1 MERVKIKVEKRETV
15 GKEGVKKLRKQGY
28 VPAVVYSNDTNIVLT
43 IPFAGLKALRSIG
56 FSESAVIDMEIAGE
70 KKAKSIP
77 VLIKDVQFHPLT
89 EDIIHVDFLKVSL
102 SEKIKVNVP
111 IVLKGESKQVKEESG
126 TLEQI
131 LRELEVEGLPL
142 DIPENVEVDV
152 TGLTIGHSLHVS
164 DLIVTGNV
172 VVITDP
178 ETAVVTA
185 LAKEEEIEE
194 ELLTEEE
201 ASTEPE
207 VIKEKK
213 EGAPD
218 EGEGKEVS
226 KEEAKK
232 GEKEKKE

>member
-1 MERVKIKVEKRETV
+1 MERIKVKVEKREVV

-28 VPAVVYSNDTNIVLT
+28 VPAVVYSNDTNIVLS
-43 IPFAGLKALRSIG
+43 IPFIGLKALRSIG

-89 EDIIHVDFLKVSL
+89 EDAIHVDFLKVSL
-102 SEKIKVNVP
+102 SEKLKVHVP

-126 TLEQI
+126 ALEQI

-152 TGLTIGHSLHVS
+152 TELIIGHSLHVS

-172 VVITDP
+172 VVITDSQA
-178 ETAVVTA
+178 TVVTA
-185 LAKEEEIEE
+185 LAKEEEIEPE
-194 ELLTEEE
+194 VLAEEE
-201 ASTEPE
+201 APTEPE

-218 EGEGKEVS
+218 EGEGKEAV

-232 GEKEKKE
+232 EGKEKKE